1 MIGNIH
7 DLRDHFHYYVLILST
22 VVLGLFTFQIVVAA
36 FLQSQMQEA
45 RTKAKNSTGSSFQP
59 TWKPV
64 FHLYKNYEPFDEI
77 TFFNDLSTFMKH
89 VHKIW

>member
-22 VVLGLFTFQIVVAA
+22 VVLGLFTFRIVVAA

-45 RTKAKNSTGSSFQP
+45 RTKAKNSTGNLYFICIKIMNLLMKSHFSMICP
-59 TWKPV
+59 
-64 FHLYKNYEPFDEI
+64 HL
-77 TFFNDLSTFMKH
+77 
-89 VHKIW
+89 